1 MQQTPD
7 KDRPESHV
15 PDLGK
20 AVPGGGPY
28 PFTNEEWKV
37 LAETPVKIG
46 RAIMAVSPAGA
57 IGMTKEIAAMR
68 NSFKETLQATTNP
81 LLQNLN
87 QHLKDQEKVEN
98 LWQDVGHVFR
108 DRWDAANVR
117 QTAIA
122 ACQQVV
128 SQLKKIPTQDAQTY
142 KEFVYATA
150 RKVAEATKEG
160 GILGI
165 GGNKSTISEAEQSLL
180 NDIAGALELPR
191 A

>member
-20 AVPGGGPY
+20 AAPVGSPY
-28 PFTNEEWKV
+28 TNEEWKV
-37 LAETPVKIG
+37 LVETPVKIC

-81 LLQNLN
+81 TLQNLN

-98 LWQDVGHVFR
+98 LWQAAGNVFR

-128 SQLKKIPTQDAQTY
+128 TLLKKVPTQDALAY
-142 KEFVYATA
+142 KEFLYTTA
-150 RKVAEATKEG
+150 RRVAEATKEG
-160 GILGI
+160 GFIGI
-165 GGNKSTISEAEQSLL
+165 GANKSPISEAEQSLL
-180 NDIAGALELPR
+180 NDVSKTLELPR